1 MGVDKFT
8 MDGVKIDRAR
18 RSLLKAVA
26 IVAMAVVG
34 TAGRPRRVA
43 ADDHGHGHGH
53 GHGHENDDGNC
64 FLRGT
69 RIRTAEGYRPIETLS
84 VGDRLAARFAG
95 VAPIRDIST
104 FTLQRTR
111 PGGRWVGAQRPVR
124 VKRGALGE
132 NVPAADIV
140 LTAAHAVITDGFL
153 VPVVNL
159 INGTSIVLETAE
171 GHDTLDFFHIELA
184 AHDVLD
190 AEGAGCESLA
200 SPSVEPCLPLLSFHG
215 GRDELRSRLR
225 SMASIVVD
233 RRQRLDVIRD
243 DLERRGV
250 QLARA
255 A

>member
-1 MGVDKFT
+1 
-8 MDGVKIDRAR
+8 
-18 RSLLKAVA
+18 
-26 IVAMAVVG
+26 
-34 TAGRPRRVA
+34 
-43 ADDHGHGHGH
+43 
-53 GHGHENDDGNC
+53 
-64 FLRGT
+64 
-69 RIRTAEGYRPIETLS
+69 
-84 VGDRLAARFAG
+84 
-95 VAPIRDIST
+95 
-104 FTLQRTR
+104 
-111 PGGRWVGAQRPVR
+111 

-140 LTAAHAVITDGFL
+140 LTAAHAVMTDGCL

-200 SPSVEPCLPLLSFHG
+200 RPSVEPCLPLLSFHG
-215 GRDELRSRLR
+215 GRGELRSRLR

-250 QLARA
+250 QLVRA